1 MQSVN
6 VELIYGYRIFWYK
19 IMSSVEKIVNVLSEL
34 ERDIE
39 TLSIKVEDMK
49 KRIFTNSDKEIS
61 QLREKIIEI
70 AKTESE
76 KIISA
81 AKEEAEEKSQRIL
94 AESETNLTKLRENAK
109 LSFDKSVKLVV
120 DSILNKKDASDP

>member
-1 MQSVN
+1 
-6 VELIYGYRIFWYK
+6 
-19 IMSSVEKIVNVLSEL
+19 MSSVEKIVNVLSEL
-34 ERDIE
+34 ESDIE

-81 AKEEAEEKSQRIL
+81 AKQEAEEKSQRIL
-94 AESETNLTKLRENAK
+94 AESETNLTKLRENTK

-120 DSILNKKDASDP
+120 DSILNKDDANEP

>member
-1 MQSVN
+1 
-6 VELIYGYRIFWYK
+6 
-19 IMSSVEKIVNVLSEL
+19 MSSVEKIVNVLSEL

-39 TLSIKVEDMK
+39 TLSMKVEDMK

-81 AKEEAEEKSQRIL
+81 AKQEADEKSQRIL
-94 AESETNLTKLRENAK
+94 AESETNLTKLRENTK

-120 DSILNKKDASDP
+120 DSILNKKDANEP

>member
-1 MQSVN
+1 
-6 VELIYGYRIFWYK
+6 
-19 IMSSVEKIVNVLSEL
+19 
-34 ERDIE
+34 
-39 TLSIKVEDMK
+39 MK

-81 AKEEAEEKSQRIL
+81 AKQEAEEKSQRIL
-94 AESETNLTKLRENAK
+94 AESETNLTKLRENTK

-120 DSILNKKDASDP
+120 DSILNKNDASEP

>member
-1 MQSVN
+1 
-6 VELIYGYRIFWYK
+6 
-19 IMSSVEKIVNVLSEL
+19 MSSVEKIVNVLSEL

-76 KIISA
+76 KIISD

-120 DSILNKKDASDP
+120 DSILNKNDASEP

>member
-1 MQSVN
+1 
-6 VELIYGYRIFWYK
+6 
-19 IMSSVEKIVNVLSEL
+19 MSSVEKIVSVLSEL

-39 TLSIKVEDMK
+39 TLSMKVEDMK

-81 AKEEAEEKSQRIL
+81 AKQEAEEKSQRIL
-94 AESETNLTKLRENAK
+94 AESETNLTKLRENTK

-120 DSILNKKDASDP
+120 DSILNKNDANEH

>member
-1 MQSVN
+1 
-6 VELIYGYRIFWYK
+6 
-19 IMSSVEKIVNVLSEL
+19 MSSVEKIVSVLSEL

-70 AKTESE
+70 AKTESDR
-76 KIISA
+76 IISA
-81 AKEEAEEKSQRIL
+81 AKQEAEEKSQRIL
-94 AESETNLTKLRENAK
+94 AESETNLTKLRDNTK

-120 DSILNKKDASDP
+120 DSILNNKDASEP

>member
-1 MQSVN
+1 
-6 VELIYGYRIFWYK
+6 
-19 IMSSVEKIVNVLSEL
+19 MSSVEKIVNVLSEL

-76 KIISA
+76 KIISD
-81 AKEEAEEKSQRIL
+81 AKEEAGEKSQRIL

-120 DSILNKKDASDP
+120 DSILNKNDASEP

>member
-1 MQSVN
+1 
-6 VELIYGYRIFWYK
+6 
-19 IMSSVEKIVNVLSEL
+19 MSSVEKIVNVLSEL

-49 KRIFTNSDKEIS
+49 KKIFTNSDKEIS

-76 KIISA
+76 KIITA
-81 AKEEAEEKSQRIL
+81 AKQEAKEKSQRIL
-94 AESETNLTKLRENAK
+94 AESETNLTKLRENTK

-120 DSILNKKDASDP
+120 DSILNKKDASEP

>member
-1 MQSVN
+1 
-6 VELIYGYRIFWYK
+6 
-19 IMSSVEKIVNVLSEL
+19 MSSVEKIVNVLSEL

-81 AKEEAEEKSQRIL
+81 AKQEAEEKSQRIL

-120 DSILNKKDASDP
+120 DSILNKKDASES

>member
-1 MQSVN
+1 
-6 VELIYGYRIFWYK
+6 
-19 IMSSVEKIVNVLSEL
+19 MSSVEKIVNVLSEL

-49 KRIFTNSDKEIS
+49 KKIFTNSDKEIS

-81 AKEEAEEKSQRIL
+81 AKQEAEEKSQRIL
-94 AESETNLTKLRENAK
+94 AESETNLTKLRENTK
-109 LSFDKSVKLVV
+109 LSFDKSVKPVV
-120 DSILNKKDASDP
+120 DSILNKNDASEP

>member
-1 MQSVN
+1 
-6 VELIYGYRIFWYK
+6 
-19 IMSSVEKIVNVLSEL
+19 MSSVEKIVSVLSEL

-49 KRIFTNSDKEIS
+49 KRIITNSDKEIS

-70 AKTESE
+70 AKTESDR
-76 KIISA
+76 IISA
-81 AKEEAEEKSQRIL
+81 AKQEAEEKSQRIL
-94 AESETNLTKLRENAK
+94 AESETNLTKLRDNTK

-120 DSILNKKDASDP
+120 DSILNNKDASEP

>member
-1 MQSVN
+1 
-6 VELIYGYRIFWYK
+6 
-19 IMSSVEKIVNVLSEL
+19 MSSVEKIVSVLSEL

-81 AKEEAEEKSQRIL
+81 AKQEAEEKSQRIL
-94 AESETNLTKLRENAK
+94 SESETNLTKLRENTK

-120 DSILNKKDASDP
+120 DSILNNKDASEP

>member
-1 MQSVN
+1 
-6 VELIYGYRIFWYK
+6 
-19 IMSSVEKIVNVLSEL
+19 MSSVEKIVNVLSEL

-61 QLREKIIEI
+61 QLRGKIIEI

-81 AKEEAEEKSQRIL
+81 AKQEAEEKSQRIL
-94 AESETNLTKLRENAK
+94 SESETNLTKLRENTK

-120 DSILNKKDASDP
+120 DSILNKKDANEP

>member
-1 MQSVN
+1 
-6 VELIYGYRIFWYK
+6 
-19 IMSSVEKIVNVLSEL
+19 MSSVEKIVNVLSEL

-39 TLSIKVEDMK
+39 TLSIKVEEMK
-49 KRIFTNSDKEIS
+49 RRIFTNSDKEIS

-81 AKEEAEEKSQRIL
+81 AKQEAEEKSQRIL
-94 AESETNLTKLRENAK
+94 AESETNLTKLRDNTK

-120 DSILNKKDASDP
+120 DSILNNKDASEP

>member
-1 MQSVN
+1 
-6 VELIYGYRIFWYK
+6 
-19 IMSSVEKIVNVLSEL
+19 MSSVEKIVNVLSEL

-81 AKEEAEEKSQRIL
+81 AKQEAEEKSQRIL
-94 AESETNLTKLRENAK
+94 AESETNLTKLRENTK

-120 DSILNKKDASDP
+120 DSILNNKDASEP

>member
-1 MQSVN
+1 
-6 VELIYGYRIFWYK
+6 
-19 IMSSVEKIVNVLSEL
+19 MSSVEKIVSVLSEL

-81 AKEEAEEKSQRIL
+81 AKQEAEEKSQRIL
-94 AESETNLTKLRENAK
+94 AESETNLTKLRDNTK

-120 DSILNKKDASDP
+120 DSILNKKDVSEP

>member
-1 MQSVN
+1 
-6 VELIYGYRIFWYK
+6 
-19 IMSSVEKIVNVLSEL
+19 MSSVEKIVNVLSEL

-81 AKEEAEEKSQRIL
+81 AKQEAEEKSQRIL
-94 AESETNLTKLRENAK
+94 SESETNLTKLRENTK

-120 DSILNKKDASDP
+120 DSILNNKDASEP

>member
-1 MQSVN
+1 
-6 VELIYGYRIFWYK
+6 
-19 IMSSVEKIVNVLSEL
+19 MSSVEKIVNVLSEL

-81 AKEEAEEKSQRIL
+81 AKQEAEEKSQRIL
-94 AESETNLTKLRENAK
+94 AESETNLTKLRENTK

-120 DSILNKKDASDP
+120 DSILNKDVANEP

>member
-1 MQSVN
+1 
-6 VELIYGYRIFWYK
+6 
-19 IMSSVEKIVNVLSEL
+19 MSSVEKIVNVLSEI

-70 AKTESE
+70 AKTESDR
-76 KIISA
+76 IISA
-81 AKEEAEEKSQRIL
+81 AKQEAEEKSQRIL
-94 AESETNLTKLRENAK
+94 AESETNLTKLKENTK

-120 DSILNKKDASDP
+120 DSILNNKDASEP

>member
-1 MQSVN
+1 
-6 VELIYGYRIFWYK
+6 
-19 IMSSVEKIVNVLSEL
+19 MSSVEKIVNVLSEL
-34 ERDIE
+34 EKDIE

-81 AKEEAEEKSQRIL
+81 AKQEAEEKSQRIL
-94 AESETNLTKLRENAK
+94 AESETNLTKLRENTK

-120 DSILNKKDASDP
+120 DSILNKKDANGP

>member
-1 MQSVN
+1 
-6 VELIYGYRIFWYK
+6 
-19 IMSSVEKIVNVLSEL
+19 MSSVEKIVSVLSEL

-70 AKTESE
+70 AKTESDR
-76 KIISA
+76 IISA
-81 AKEEAEEKSQRIL
+81 AKQEAEEKSQRIM
-94 AESETNLTKLRENAK
+94 AESETNLTKLRDNTK

-120 DSILNKKDASDP
+120 DSILNNTDASEP

>member
-1 MQSVN
+1 
-6 VELIYGYRIFWYK
+6 
-19 IMSSVEKIVNVLSEL
+19 MSSVEKIVNVLSEL

-81 AKEEAEEKSQRIL
+81 AKQEAEEKSQGIL
-94 AESETNLTKLRENAK
+94 TESETNLTKLRENTK

-120 DSILNKKDASDP
+120 DSILNKKDASEP

>member
-1 MQSVN
+1 
-6 VELIYGYRIFWYK
+6 
-19 IMSSVEKIVNVLSEL
+19 MSSVEKIVNVLSEL

-81 AKEEAEEKSQRIL
+81 AKQEAEEKSQRIL
-94 AESETNLTKLRENAK
+94 AESETNLTKLRENTK

-120 DSILNKKDASDP
+120 DSILNKNDASEP

>member
-1 MQSVN
+1 
-6 VELIYGYRIFWYK
+6 
-19 IMSSVEKIVNVLSEL
+19 MSSVEKIVNVLSEL

-49 KRIFTNSDKEIS
+49 KKIFTNSDKEIS

-81 AKEEAEEKSQRIL
+81 AKQEAEEKSQRIL
-94 AESETNLTKLRENAK
+94 AESETNLTKLRENTK

-120 DSILNKKDASDP
+120 DSILNKNDANEP

>member
-1 MQSVN
+1 
-6 VELIYGYRIFWYK
+6 
-19 IMSSVEKIVNVLSEL
+19 MSSVEKIVNVLSEL

-39 TLSIKVEDMK
+39 TLSSKVEDMK

-76 KIISA
+76 KIISV
-81 AKEEAEEKSQRIL
+81 AKQEAEEKSQRIL
-94 AESETNLTKLRENAK
+94 AESETNLTKLRENTK

-120 DSILNKKDASDP
+120 DLILNKKDANEP

>member
-1 MQSVN
+1 
-6 VELIYGYRIFWYK
+6 
-19 IMSSVEKIVNVLSEL
+19 MSSVEKIVSVLSEL

-81 AKEEAEEKSQRIL
+81 AKQEAEEKSQRIL
-94 AESETNLTKLRENAK
+94 AESETNLTKLRENTK

-120 DSILNKKDASDP
+120 DSILNKKDSNEP

>member
-1 MQSVN
+1 
-6 VELIYGYRIFWYK
+6 
-19 IMSSVEKIVNVLSEL
+19 MSSVEKIVNVLSEL

-81 AKEEAEEKSQRIL
+81 AKQEAEEKSQRIL
-94 AESETNLTKLRENAK
+94 TESETNLTKLRENTK

-120 DSILNKKDASDP
+120 DSILNKNDASEP

>member
-1 MQSVN
+1 
-6 VELIYGYRIFWYK
+6 
-19 IMSSVEKIVNVLSEL
+19 MSSVEKIVNVLSEL
-34 ERDIE
+34 ESDIE

-81 AKEEAEEKSQRIL
+81 AKQEAEEKSQRIL
-94 AESETNLTKLRENAK
+94 AESETNLTKLRENTK

-120 DSILNKKDASDP
+120 DSILNKNDASEP